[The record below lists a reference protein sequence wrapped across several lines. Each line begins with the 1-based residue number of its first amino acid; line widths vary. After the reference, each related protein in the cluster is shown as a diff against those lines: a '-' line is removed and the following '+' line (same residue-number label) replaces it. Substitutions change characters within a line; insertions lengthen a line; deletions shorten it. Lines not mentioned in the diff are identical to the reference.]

1 MSPFSVGGFLF
12 PIAEGDEG
20 QAAAQAFEL
29 HIFLYY
35 QENISMSALKSTN
48 LGSLEQL
55 VGRITNLLSI
65 HVILFTYYY
74 IYKKLRSPVREWKTK
89 INK

>member
-1 MSPFSVGGFLF
+1 MTPLSVGGFLF

-35 QENISMSALKSTN
+35 QENISMSALKIDQ
-48 LGSLEQL
+48 LGL
-55 VGRITNLLSI
+55 VETVSR
-65 HVILFTYYY
+65 
-74 IYKKLRSPVREWKTK
+74 
-89 INK
+89 

>member
-1 MSPFSVGGFLF
+1 MTLLSVGGFLF

-35 QENISMSALKSTN
+35 QENISMSTLKIDQ
-48 LGSLEQL
+48 LGL
-55 VGRITNLLSI
+55 VRTVS
-65 HVILFTYYY
+65 
-74 IYKKLRSPVREWKTK
+74 R
-89 INK
+89 